1 MIFKPTGKARRPT
14 STISV
19 PGAAAARDATAV
31 RDATEAVEVEVEAVE
46 VDAVEADAVEADA
59 RRETTRAVG
68 NPQPKRISLF
78 TQLKPD
84 RSDISQG
91 RFFLA
96 CRGLTPPPA
105 L

>member
-1 MIFKPTGKARRPT
+1 M
-14 STISV
+14 
-19 PGAAAARDATAV
+19 AARLGHDTL
-31 RDATEAVEVEVEAVE
+31 EEVMDDPEVEAVE